1 MRPLGESMSDT
12 SQGTDWWLATDG
24 KWYPPEALTETHD
37 FENDEGPVPAH
48 KHGNGG
54 GWVANSAVVADTAF
68 VGPSAS
74 VFGRARVLDN
84 SSVSDSAWVCGDAVA
99 SGDSRVHGDA
109 VVEGNAQILGHGEVG
124 GDAYVT
130 GIAVIKD
137 YAKVAGNAQI
147 VDDQTIG
154 GNTQIFVEGVAIPQ
168 SPNSENSMLASQPVV
183 AATKFRGA
191 QVVSGVFKTAA
202 YLALVGGLIGVV
214 AVASNLH
221 STSGGGGFGVAVI
234 IYVIGVSILSASMFG
249 FFAYV
254 LDLLIAVVGEGR
266 SRGS

>member
-1 MRPLGESMSDT
+1 MSDT
-12 SQGTDWWLATDG
+12 SQGTEWWLATDG
-24 KWYPPEALTETHD
+24 KWYPPEAPTETHD

-48 KHGNGG
+48 QHGNGG

-68 VGPSAS
+68 VGPNAS

-130 GIAVIKD
+130 GFAVIKD

-147 VDDQTIG
+147 VNDQTIG
-154 GNTQIFVEGVAIPQ
+154 GNTQVFVEGVAIPHY
-168 SPNSENSMLASQPVV
+168 SSSETAMPRSQPVV
-183 AATKFRGA
+183 ATSQCRGA
-191 QVVSGVFKTAA
+191 QVVSGVFKAA
-202 YLALVGGLIGVV
+202 ACLALVGGLIGVV
-214 AVASNLH
+214 GVASNLH
-221 STSGGGGFGVAVI
+221 STSGSGGVGVAVI

-254 LDLLIAVVGEGR
+254 LDLL
-266 SRGS
+266 